1 MTTASLRA
9 WRFVHTWTSLICTAF
24 MLLLCLTGLPLI
36 FHHEIDEWLGAQAEP
51 AAIQAGQAPLPLAR
65 IADAALAQHP
75 GKVMQYIGFDQHEPR
90 AVFAILNAS
99 AGAHPNDSVTKVYD
113 SHTAAPLGPPMSGF
127 MMVMLRLHVDL
138 YAGLPG
144 KLFLGL
150 MGTLLVAAIVSGVVL
165 YAPFTR
171 RLAFGTIRT
180 GRARRTIWLDLH
192 NLLGIVTVAWLT
204 VVGATGVINTLSEP
218 MINHWKA
225 TELADMVASQG
236 QGQGEPQPRAPA
248 SLLPVDRAVE
258 QARAAAP
265 GMTVSFVAYPGTAF
279 STARHYGVFLR
290 GDTPLTAR
298 LLQPVLIDAETG
310 VVGATRHLPWY
321 LTALLVSQPLHF
333 GDYGGLPLRIIWALL
348 DLVSIVVLGSGLYL
362 WLARR
367 GRTAPAA
374 LTLRPAPTA

>member
-1 MTTASLRA
+1 MTAASLRA
-9 WRFVHTWTSLICTAF
+9 WRFVHTWTSLICTVF

-51 AAIQAGQAPLPLAR
+51 AAIQAGQEPLPLAR
-65 IADAALAQHP
+65 IAEAALAQHP
-75 GKVMQYIGFDQHEPR
+75 GKVMQYLGFDQHEPR
-90 AVFAILNAS
+90 SVFAILNDS
-99 AGAHPNDSVTKVYD
+99 PGGHPNDSITKVYD
-113 SHTAAPLGPPMSGF
+113 SHTAAPLGPPMSAF

-180 GRARRTIWLDLH
+180 ERARRTVWLDLH

-204 VVGATGVINTLSEP
+204 VVGVTGVINTLAEP

-225 TELADMVASQG
+225 TELADMVASQ
-236 QGQGEPQPRAPA
+236 A
-248 SLLPVDRAVE
+248 SGAGVAAAAALPLDRVVE
-258 QARAAAP
+258 KARAAAP
-265 GMTVSFVAYPGTAF
+265 GMTVSFIAYPGTAF
-279 STARHYGVFLR
+279 STSRHFGVFLR

-298 LLQPVLIDAETG
+298 LLQPVLLDAGTG
-310 VVGATRHLPWY
+310 EVGATRHLPWY

-333 GDYGGLPLRIIWALL
+333 GDYGGMPLKIIWALL

-367 GRTAPAA
+367 HRTAPAA
-374 LTLRPAPTA
+374 LTLRPAPSA